1 MLSSSR
7 ISIPAIP
14 GSVSGFVFLARWRRR
29 ILQLVLL
36 AVATCGVGC
45 STFDPDDAPLKFN
58 YSFHWHT
65 NEIPYDET
73 TTRERIGR
81 NIRDGTVGLIDN
93 FFQGAASTGLIVS
106 FTGLFVQ
113 KFATM
118 GGDVIGL
125 IDDNEYSE
133 HVFKGVLSRQLLK
146 FGASGKGFVGTI
158 SGLHEHTFEAPEPD
172 IFAYIGKDTFH
183 TEVYTRPS
191 AILLLGGILAADFV
205 IRPVGNIV
213 TIFGFRDT
221 GKKIDAYGFDLIE
234 TSANIPFL

>member
-1 MLSSSR
+1 MLSNSR
-7 ISIPAIP
+7 TSNPANL
-14 GSVSGFVFLARWRRR
+14 GSACGFASLARWRRQ

-36 AVATCGVGC
+36 AVATCAGGC

-73 TTRERIGR
+73 STRERIGR
-81 NIRDGTVGLIDN
+81 NVRDGMVGVIDDL
-93 FFQGAASTGLIVS
+93 FQGAASAGMIVS

-113 KFATM
+113 KFATI

-146 FGASGKGFVGTI
+146 FGAAGKGFVGTI
-158 SGLHEHTFEAPEPD
+158 SSLHEHTFEAPEPD
-172 IFAYIGKDTFH
+172 IFAYVGRDTFH

-191 AILLLGGILAADFV
+191 AILLLGGIIAADFV

-221 GKKIDAYGFDLIE
+221 GKKIDDYGFDLIE